1 LLTCPSLLGI
11 RATAAGRAGVCSDH
25 AATHLDEPTDGLDAR
40 SELEI
45 MRAVQRFNENGRTVL
60 LITHDMKLV
69 ANYARR
75 IVALTRGRAI
85 FDGSPSELFGS
96 ETVLAEA
103 GLRPPRVWRL
113 AQRLEP
119 VGMPAGVTSTKQ
131 FATAWAHRTDA
142 NVASDD
148 AGGDTLVSGVRS

>member
-1 LLTCPSLLGI
+1 MIALASVLITQPDILI
-11 RATAAGRAGVCSDH
+11 
-25 AATHLDEPTDGLDAR
+25 LDEPTDGLDAR

-45 MRAVQRFNENGRTVL
+45 MEAVQRFNENGRTVL

-69 ANYARR
+69 ASYARR
-75 IVALTRGRAI
+75 IVALARGRVI
-85 FDGSPSELFGS
+85 YDGSSSELFGN

-119 VGMPAGVTSTKQ
+119 VGMPAGITTVKQ
-131 FATAWAHRTDA
+131 FANAWARRISADA
-142 NVASDD
+142 APGNAGED
-148 AGGDTLVSGVRS
+148 ALLRSTPS